1 MFVFAHIGRAAG
13 TTFRFVLRENF
24 EDKLLAIHSPQ
35 IKEHFG
41 ATRTTPSTKNLTD
54 EELTQILNCYT
65 DIECISGHF
74 FNFPNRFDNFKV
86 MTILRDPIERVISH
100 FFSFR
105 RKYLHLEADK
115 LPIHMKYDYRYD
127 INLFF
132 KHWDYLSLKYGVA
145 NTCVNRQ
152 TYSIDSNMNLDQAIN
167 RLRNEFWF
175 VGLVERFDESLL
187 ILREQ
192 FKQLGKSFDI
202 MYTSQDVAA
211 SVVDGV
217 HYMSQREAVKI
228 QEKEKAELITDEIRR
243 KIKEMNHMD
252 CLLYEEAEKI
262 FNEKLNQYPGE
273 IETDLAIHRRQ
284 LKFWALKNRLYS
296 DLKINQVNSSLKWI
310 KEKLTSI
317 RFF

>member
-1 MFVFAHIGRAAG
+1 MFIFVHIGRAAG

-105 RKYLHLEADK
+105 RKYLHLEVDK

-152 TYSIDSNMNLDQAIN
+152 TFSIDSNMNLDQAIN
-167 RLRNEFWF
+167 RLKNEFWF
-175 VGLVERFDESLL
+175 VGLVERFDEGLL
-187 ILREQ
+187 ILKEQ
-192 FKQLGKSFDI
+192 FKDLGRPFDI
-202 MYTSQDVAA
+202 MYESQDVAA
-211 SVVDGV
+211 SVVAGV
-217 HYMSQREAVKI
+217 RYMSQRKAIKVQKK
-228 QEKEKAELITDEIRR
+228 EKEILI
-243 KIKEMNHMD
+243 
-252 CLLYEEAEKI
+252 
-262 FNEKLNQYPGE
+262 NEQKRDNSILADDVATLTNRLNQMDPIAG
-273 IETDLAIHRRQ
+273 LRKKG
-284 LKFWALKNRLYS
+284 LM
-296 DLKINQVNSSLKWI
+296 
-310 KEKLTSI
+310 
-317 RFF
+317 